1 MKFNSFD
8 EAYKYYKDALDKI
21 DEKSSQVD
29 IEYESAVQD
38 FDKLGDFI
46 YNNVLYGESPTL
58 LNLVDSLEA
67 SIETL
72 EEMAQLYRSIWN
84 NVSEDTTPMTDEEAD
99 ELNSKIYDEA
109 EEKIMEFDT
118 KVESC
123 QRLLDICQDLF
134 DSLDKFACH
143 ISYTY

>member
-46 YNNVLYGESPTL
+46 YNHVLYGESPTL
-58 LNLVDSLEA
+58 LNLIDSLEA

-72 EEMAQLYRSIWN
+72 EETAQLYRSIWN

-134 DSLDKFACH
+134 DSLDKFVCYIPH
-143 ISYTY
+143 